1 MPEQGSNRLDP
12 AAEGVARELEAANQ
26 EVLRLRALL
35 VAKDAELG
43 EAKGELAELAGH
55 SARIT
60 VLLHRVNLRLPSLV
74 ARRVSQRLRGR
85 G

>member
-1 MPEQGSNRLDP
+1 MPEQG
-12 AAEGVARELEAANQ
+12 AQVERELEAANQ
-26 EVLRLRALL
+26 EVRRLRALL
-35 VAKDAELG
+35 IAKDAELG

-60 VLLHRVNLRLPSLV
+60 VLLRKVNLRLPGLV
-74 ARRVSQRLRGR
+74 ARRLSQRVRGR